1 MNDESARARWTTL
14 YVDAFPRVFRALAA
28 ALLDAEAA
36 RDALQDAFEE
46 GLRHPPTDERNL
58 PGWLYR
64 VAFRKARRSLLR
76 RPRSVPLTANH
87 AAPDSNAATLE
98 HIEVGRL
105 LAWLTERQRA
115 VVVAH
120 YYLGL
125 SHSDLADLLGISRGT
140 VGATISQSVSRM
152 RKGTIDVW

>member
-1 MNDESARARWTTL
+1 MKDKPRPSRWTEL
-14 YVDAFPRVFRALAA
+14 YLDAFPRVYRALAA
-28 ALLDAEAA
+28 ALLDAESA
-36 RDALQDAFEE
+36 RDALHDAFEE
-46 GLRHPPTDERNL
+46 GLRHPPADDRNL

-76 RPRSVPLTANH
+76 RPRSVPLTPNH
-87 AAPDSNAATLE
+87 PAPDADEATLDR
-98 HIEVGRL
+98 IEVGRL
-105 LAWLTERQRA
+105 LGLLTERQRA

-125 SHSDLADLLGISRGT
+125 SHSELAELLGISRGT

-152 RKGTIDVW
+152 RKGAVHV